1 MRKKDERKAEEKSV
15 ELVGGGWGWLENEKK
30 KRCKGSYEDET
41 G

>member
-1 MRKKDERKAEEKSV
+1 MKGKLKRRVLSWW
-15 ELVGGGWGWLENEKK
+15 GGWGWGWLENEKK